1 VRNKLVM
8 SNRVH
13 RYGRDLPKESRQVLP
28 GLSPE
33 VGFTSMTPC
42 AAAYGDGGQKI
53 VQSPEGGDTKIV
65 STAAV

>member
-1 VRNKLVM
+1 MRKKLVM

-33 VGFTSMTPC
+33 AGFTSMTPC
-42 AAAYGDGGQKI
+42 AAAYGVRSIKLVG
-53 VQSPEGGDTKIV
+53 SPEGGDTKIV
-65 STAAV
+65 STAAA